1 MFNAFLSFVVSI
13 LWSLGCIRDFTLFSV
28 SRIRVRLRN
37 FIDLFMMVTRFLLPL
52 PFVDQLRFDTSLFST
67 ITGIIIILV
76 GLYFISAGVYK
87 IHIKLLYGGKI
98 DLVTDGVYGLVRH
111 PIYLGDILWPIGLSI
126 LFGAVCSLTLTPIWI
141 LFYLY
146 TIEREEEALIK
157 VYGDRYLEYRRRV
170 KKLIP
175 CVY

>member
-1 MFNAFLSFVVSI
+1 ML
-13 LWSLGCIRDFTLFSV
+13 LGV
-28 SRIRVRLRN
+28 
-37 FIDLFMMVTRFLLPL
+37 
-52 PFVDQLRFDTSLFST
+52 
-67 ITGIIIILV
+67 
-76 GLYFISAGVYK
+76 YFISAGLYK
-87 IHIKLLYGGKI
+87 IHAKLLYGGKI

-146 TIEREEEALIK
+146 TIDREKEALIK
-157 VYGDRYLEYRRRV
+157 IDGDRYLEYKRRV

-175 CVY
+175 YVY